1 MITGWLTTAQVAVRL
16 GVTPTAVLRLKDRA
30 TLAATWSGRTWFFR
44 ETTVDALNIDPGY
57 RKRSR
62 RVCDAA

>member
-1 MITGWLTTAQVAVRL
+1 MITGWMTTKEVAKRL
-16 GVTPTAVLRLKDRA
+16 GITPTAVLRLKDRA

-44 ETTVDALNIDPGY
+44 ETTVDALNLDPAY

-62 RVCDAA
+62 RVDDAA